1 MPKVLYQMRQRAMHK
16 VGVWV
21 VIFVLFCEVAHGDG
35 TDWHPG
41 YEMALQAGK
50 RNGRL
55 VYVFVYLPRRA
66 ACAQMD
72 QRTFKDPKVRS
83 LLGQFECAAVD
94 ASAPAGGAFVERY
107 KMQYIRDPQTGIKLA
122 TVPGHVFFRPDGT
135 ILHRQ
140 YGFIPA
146 PGFIALLQRVKRL
159 HELQVAL
166 RRNPRDAST
175 VSELSHLLLLLG
187 HDDEGRRYAEMAV
200 ALDPDNAA
208 GARERA
214 HLDIAILTIKSNPEL
229 AIERLLH
236 WLEDYAGS
244 KNRVEAQFY
253 LATAYV
259 AADQTDKAM
268 AVLAPF
274 ERAKKGTPEAESEWG
289 ARARAL
295 LKALKEQ

>member
-1 MPKVLYQMRQRAMHK
+1 MRPRAMHK
-16 VGVWV
+16 VGVCAV
-21 VIFVLFCEVAHGDG
+21 VLLLSWLAGHGDG
-35 TDWHPG
+35 IDWHPS
-41 YEMALQAGK
+41 YEMALQASK

-55 VYVFVYLPRRA
+55 AYVFVYLPRRA

-72 QRTFKDPKVRS
+72 QRTFRDPKVRT
-83 LLGQFECAAVD
+83 LLGEFECAAVD
-94 ASAPAGGAFVERY
+94 ASTPAGGAFVERY

-146 PGFIALLQRVKRL
+146 PGFVALLQRVKRL

-166 RRNPRDAST
+166 RRNPRDAAI

-187 HDDEGRRYAEMAV
+187 HDEEGRRYAEMAI

-229 AIERLLH
+229 AIERLLR
-236 WLEDYAGS
+236 WLDEYGMS

-268 AVLAPF
+268 TVLAPF
-274 ERAKKGTPEAESEWG
+274 ERAKKGTLEAESEWG

>member
-1 MPKVLYQMRQRAMHK
+1 MLEMRGKSLLHKTGALTSAVLACLLL
-16 VGVWV
+16 W
-21 VIFVLFCEVAHGDG
+21 ADG
-35 TDWHPG
+35 IDWHPS
-41 YEMALQAGK
+41 YETALQAGK

-66 ACAQMD
+66 TCAQMD
-72 QRTFKDPKVRS
+72 QRTFKDPQVRS
-83 LLGQFECAAVD
+83 LLSGFECGAVD
-94 ASAPAGGAFVERY
+94 ASTQEGGAFVERY
-107 KMQYIRDPQTGIKLA
+107 KIQYIRDPQTGIKLA
-122 TVPGHVFFRPDGT
+122 TVPAHVFFRPDGT

-140 YGFIPA
+140 YGFIPP
-146 PGFIALLQRVKRL
+146 PGFVALLQRVKRL

-166 RRNPRDAST
+166 RQGPNNARI

-187 HDDEGRRYAEMAV
+187 YDEEGRRYAEMAV
-200 ALDPDNAA
+200 ALDPTNAV

-214 HLDIAILTIKSNPEL
+214 HLDLAILTIKRDPQL
-229 AIERLLH
+229 AIERLLR
-236 WLEDYAGS
+236 WLEDYRGS

-259 AADQTDKAM
+259 AADQVEKAQ

-274 ERAKKGTPEAESEWG
+274 ERAKKGTPEADSEWG

-295 LKALKEQ
+295 LKALREQ

>member
-1 MPKVLYQMRQRAMHK
+1 MQHVRMLRQ
-16 VGVWV
+16 VIV
-21 VIFVLFCEVAHGDG
+21 VFLVVAPSLAVRGEG
-35 TDWHPG
+35 IDWHPT
-41 YEMALQAGK
+41 YEAALQAGK
-50 RNGRL
+50 RNGRI

-83 LLGQFECAAVD
+83 LLSGFECGAVD
-94 ASAPAGGAFVERY
+94 ASTPAGGMFVERY
-107 KMQYIRDPQTGIKLA
+107 KMQYIRDPQTGLKLA

-140 YGFIPA
+140 YGFIPP
-146 PGFIALLQRVKRL
+146 PGFVALLQRIRRL

-166 RRNPRDAST
+166 QRNPKDAGT
-175 VSELSHLLLLLG
+175 VSELSHLLLVLG
-187 HDDEGRRYAEMAV
+187 HDEEGRRYAEMAI

-214 HLDIAILTIKSNPEL
+214 HLDLAILTIKSNPEL
-229 AIERLLH
+229 AVERLLR
-236 WLEDYAGS
+236 WLDEYRGS
-244 KNRVEAQFY
+244 RNRVEAQFY

-259 AADQTDKAM
+259 AADRTDEAL

-274 ERAKKGTPEAESEWG
+274 ERAKKGTPEAESDWG

-295 LKALKEQ
+295 LKALKAQ